1 MYDLC
6 KGKKICEG
14 GDEMDLN
21 PDNPDNQTNPV
32 SFFSSGSGAKNTPG
46 SGSPALNYSSVEIH
60 IKIDKNLII
69 IILFEGIVF
78 C

>member
-1 MYDLC
+1 MDTKAGFDMDSKKMYPQCWIVTCNLLRAGQPRKRLTHVYNLC

-32 SFFSSGSGAKNTPG
+32 SA
-46 SGSPALNYSSVEIH
+46 AL
-60 IKIDKNLII
+60 KDK
-69 IILFEGIVF
+69 
-78 C
+78 

>member
-1 MYDLC
+1 MTYNLLRAGQPRKRLTHVYDLC

-32 SFFSSGSGAKNTPG
+32 SDTSK
-46 SGSPALNYSSVEIH
+46 EI
-60 IKIDKNLII
+60 KKKKTNMGII
-69 IILFEGIVF
+69 IR
-78 C
+78 